1 MNPENFHITFFDKRK
16 NHYRISEK
24 ETERKL
30 LILPFEKYH
39 STLYGI
45 ENHPS
50 PNYFIPEKSLF
61 HLEECENILNDLD
74 LISVKPKIK
83 CSLTQDEYIEKI
95 NQIKKH
101 IHRGDIY
108 EMNFCFEFFAEESE
122 INPFF
127 IFEKL
132 SEKSKAPFCSLTKI
146 DDLYIICASPE
157 RFIQKTGEKIISQPM
172 KGTAPRNADLKID
185 EENKRRLRNSE
196 KEKNENVMIVDLVR
210 NDLSK
215 IARRGSVEVDSLF
228 EVKSFATVHQMIST
242 VSCKNKDHS
251 LEEILQATF
260 PMGSMTGVPKKRVL
274 ELTTQYEKSA
284 RGIYSG
290 TIGIIEPNGDFDL
303 AVIIRTIVYDAK
315 KKYLSFSVG
324 SAITAACNPEEEY
337 EECLL
342 KAKALMEVLQS

>member
-1 MNPENFHITFFDKRK
+1 MNPENFHITFFNGRK
-16 NHYRISEK
+16 SHYRISEK
-24 ETERKL
+24 ETGRKL

-39 STLYGI
+39 SALFGI
-45 ENHPS
+45 KNHLL
-50 PNYFIPEKSLF
+50 PNYSIPKKNIF
-61 HLEECENILNDLD
+61 YLEECEDILNDSD
-74 LISVKPKIK
+74 CTSAKPVIK
-83 CSLTQDEYIEKI
+83 CSLTKEEYIEKV

-108 EMNFCFEFFAEESE
+108 EMNFCFEFFAEEAE

-132 SEKSKAPFCSLTKI
+132 SEKSRAPFCSLTKI
-146 DDLYIICASPE
+146 DDLFIICASPE
-157 RFIQKTGEKIISQPM
+157 RFIQKSGEKIISQPM
-172 KGTAPRNADLKID
+172 KGTAPRNTDPKID
-185 EENKRRLRNSE
+185 EENKIRLQNSE

-215 IARRGSVEVDSLF
+215 IAKRGSVEVEKLF

-242 VSCKNKDHS
+242 ISCKNEDHS

-260 PMGSMTGVPKKRVL
+260 PMGSMTGAPKKRVL

-290 TIGIIEPNGDFDL
+290 TIGILEPNGDFDL
-303 AVIIRTIVYDAK
+303 AVIIRTIVFDAK

-324 SAITAACNPEEEY
+324 SAITAACDPEEEY
-337 EECLL
+337 DECLL